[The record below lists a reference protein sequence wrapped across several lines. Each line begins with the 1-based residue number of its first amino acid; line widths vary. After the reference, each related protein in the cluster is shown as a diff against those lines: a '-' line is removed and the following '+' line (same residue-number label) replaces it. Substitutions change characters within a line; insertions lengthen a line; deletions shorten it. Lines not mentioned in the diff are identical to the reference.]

1 MKQLLKT
8 LPQYSSATHCNCC
21 NNAVIMYWSSGGS
34 VCDQVFEHVNNTTD
48 AAGFQKHLIPIL
60 RAEVLRKMA
69 KHVSNLMHENRLQE
83 ALPMAME
90 TVKKGQAF
98 YYPDSP
104 AELTP
109 FCLLSAQVLLHFRSL
124 QKHRQH
130 HFSIFKL
137 FLYLSIWEQQQGLFI
152 DQEGS
157 SWTKHNTMCVR
168 WLCPSA

>member
-1 MKQLLKT
+1 
-8 LPQYSSATHCNCC
+8 
-21 NNAVIMYWSSGGS
+21 MYWSSGGS

-69 KHVSNLMHENRLQE
+69 KHVSNLMDENRLEE

-98 YYPDSP
+98 YYPGSP
-104 AELTP
+104 VELTP
-109 FCLLSAQVLLHFRSL
+109 FCLLSAQVLFISL
-124 QKHRQH
+124 TSKAPPT
-130 HFSIFKL
+130 S
-137 FLYLSIWEQQQGLFI
+137 FLYLQALSITIYLRTQQGLFI

-157 SWTKHNTMCVR
+157 SWTEHNTMCVR